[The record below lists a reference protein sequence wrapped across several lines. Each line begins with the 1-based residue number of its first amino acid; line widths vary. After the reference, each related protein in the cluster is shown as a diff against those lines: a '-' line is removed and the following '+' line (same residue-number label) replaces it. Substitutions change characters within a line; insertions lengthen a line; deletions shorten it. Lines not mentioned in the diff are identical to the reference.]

1 MCTAG
6 EKCSAQVLGAQ
17 DGARSVAGI
26 PTRGL
31 TDIDGRYHAFIVRYS
46 GDYITHAH
54 DKDEFVYI
62 LEGSLVVEM
71 EGREIEVRQ
80 GEALLV
86 PAGVKH
92 RPRCRNNALGLV
104 VETKGL
110 QKQMDPQV

>member
-1 MCTAG
+1 MS
-6 EKCSAQVLGAQ
+6 KHSVLKMA
-17 DGARSVAGI
+17 
-26 PTRGL
+26 RGL
-31 TDIDGRYHAFIVRYS
+31 STVFRPVEVTDIDDTHHAFIVRYS

-71 EGREIEVRQ
+71 EGSEVEVRQ
-80 GEALLV
+80 GEAILI
-86 PAGVKH
+86 PAGTRH
-92 RPRCRNNALGLV
+92 RPRCRNFALGLV